1 MAESLARPAW
11 IREDLQ
17 DAQGRGVRVAVI
29 DSGRDPA
36 WGHPGI
42 LPGIGLVAPGETIE
56 HCVSED
62 DRDRLGHGTAC
73 CDILLS
79 VAPEVEILPLR
90 VFGSAFETSPES
102 LGVAI
107 QLAAEHGCNL
117 INLSLGT
124 LREDVAMPLY
134 AICEDAREQ
143 GILVIAA
150 VQFGRGTSFPA
161 AFENVLGVQA
171 GRFANIFDFELRP
184 GRAAEI
190 IAHGDREVRWLGGQ
204 RRRIYGSSFAAPHVT
219 GIVALLRERNPEL
232 DLETTRELLAQHAR
246 PSGTCFDQG
255 PDHPQVVTPKELAE
269 IRV

>member
-1 MAESLARPAW
+1 M
-11 IREDLQ
+11 
-17 DAQGRGVRVAVI
+17 RVAVI
-29 DSGRDPA
+29 DSGRDPE
-36 WGHPGI
+36 WHHPGI

-56 HCVSED
+56 HCVSDD

-107 QLAAEHGCNL
+107 KLAAERGCHL

-143 GILVIAA
+143 GVLVVAA

-161 AFENVLGVQA
+161 AFDNVLGVQA

-190 IAHGDREVRWLGGQ
+190 IAHGDREVRWLDGQ

-219 GIVALLRERNPEL
+219 GLVALFRERHPDL
-232 DLETTRELLAQHAR
+232 DLETTRELLTRYALS
-246 PSGTCFDQG
+246 PGTCTDQG
-255 PDHPQVVTPKELAE
+255 PDHPPVVTPKELAA
-269 IRV
+269 IPV